1 MGNSLKFGWF
11 IFFLDRSRN
20 NNAMTLVSSEEKEL
34 SDTLKR
40 IFTPL
45 LLTLGLIGNLI
56 SILIFLKPSMRRH
69 TTFRYLTFLSV
80 FDLFALLTGYGQIFF
95 IVYFKV
101 DLRLIST
108 LTCKIHSFLVYFF
121 THSSAIVLA
130 LMSIDRALV
139 ITTQSDS
146 VSKLSTPQLVNKFIL
161 IAALLVALVNSHFLL
176 FTQLI
181 EFPLLGDNSTNASLL
196 LNDSYS
202 TFNSAHPN
210 QSAQNDMLFHKLCYA
225 HSESNY
231 FFFLTDYF
239 PW

>member
-1 MGNSLKFGWF
+1 
-11 IFFLDRSRN
+11 
-20 NNAMTLVSSEEKEL
+20 MTLVSSEEKEL

-45 LLTLGLIGNLI
+45 LLSLGFMGNLI
-56 SILIFLKPSMRRH
+56 SIIIFLKPSMRRH

-101 DLRLIST
+101 GLRLISS
-108 LTCKIHSFLVYFF
+108 LTCKVHSFLVYFF
-121 THSSAIVLA
+121 THSPTIVLA

-161 IAALLVALVNSHFLL
+161 IASILVALVNSHFLV
-176 FTQLI
+176 FTQLV
-181 EFPLLGDNSTNASLL
+181 EFSSVNSTDGSL

-202 TFNSAHPN
+202 ALH
-210 QSAQNDMLFHKLCYA
+210 SAQPNHNVTVFHHKLCYA
-225 HSESNY
+225 QPETDYYY
-231 FFFLTDYF
+231 FLIDYF